1 VSAAAVV
8 TGTRLQETSDGAACV
23 PVSHRRPTAPRHA
36 PDDETSRRDTRGGD
50 ELALIAVSAA
60 FRRSMEL
67 GGRVAPTDAAV
78 FITGESGVGKE
89 MIAQLIHRRSPRVG
103 HPLVAVNCAAMPENL
118 FESEM
123 FGHVRGA
130 FTGAERTKPGL
141 LEVAA
146 GGTMLLDEI
155 TELAKPLQAKLLRVL
170 EDGIIRRVGSER
182 PDATVNVRF
191 IAATNRDPTEAVE
204 TGQLRED
211 LFYRLHVV
219 PIHVPALRERPE
231 DIPPLADHFLSMA
244 WPRHRGPGEPQ
255 PWLGEGAV
263 QALCAHSWPGNVR
276 ELQNVIE
283 RAAVLA
289 EPGAAIGAE
298 DLTLPAGDALTP
310 ESDRRLFPARDSCL
324 TYHAALEDMVARF
337 QRDYLV
343 RLLARVGRNISAAAR
358 AAGVDRSTLYRLM
371 ERHGLA
377 PRPDAAGWEE
387 DSDTAEDAVA

>member
-1 VSAAAVV
+1 
-8 TGTRLQETSDGAACV
+8 
-23 PVSHRRPTAPRHA
+23 
-36 PDDETSRRDTRGGD
+36 
-50 ELALIAVSAA
+50 LIAVSAG
-60 FRRSMEL
+60 FRRIMEL

-78 FITGESGVGKE
+78 FLTGESGVGKE
-89 MIAQLIHRRSPRVG
+89 MIAQLIHRRSPRAG

-191 IAATNRDPTEAVE
+191 IAATNRDPTEAVAA
-204 TGQLRED
+204 GQLRED

-231 DIPPLADHFLSMA
+231 DIPPLADHFLSVA
-244 WPRHRGPGEPQ
+244 WPRHRGPDEPQ
-255 PWLGEGAV
+255 PWLGEAAL

-298 DLTLPAGDALTP
+298 DLTVPAGDSLTS
-310 ESDRRLFPARDSCL
+310 ESDRSVFPVVPDLPRGAGGHGR
-324 TYHAALEDMVARF
+324 ALPT
-337 QRDYLV
+337 
-343 RLLARVGRNISAAAR
+343 RVPR
-358 AAGVDRSTLYRLM
+358 AAPGPGGPQHLRSRARRRRRPVYPLSVDGAAWPRA
-371 ERHGLA
+371 A
-377 PRPDAAGWEE
+377 PRRRRLGRRF
-387 DSDTAEDAVA
+387 